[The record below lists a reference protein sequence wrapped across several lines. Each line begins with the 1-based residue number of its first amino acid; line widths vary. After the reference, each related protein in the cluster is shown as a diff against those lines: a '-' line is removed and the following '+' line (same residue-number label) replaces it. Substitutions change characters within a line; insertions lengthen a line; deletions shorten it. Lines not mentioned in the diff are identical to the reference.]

1 MILVADDDRVFSRLL
16 CEQLKRHG
24 FQAVAVFD
32 AIQAVMFAMRQ
43 PFEAILL
50 DISMPGGTGM
60 EVLKRVKASMKTNL
74 TPVIVITSKDGD
86 EIRTTTES
94 LGADRF
100 LRKPLEFDE
109 LARVLHEI
117 LDPKPPVTSAS
128 AAARV

>member
-32 AIQAVMFAMRQ
+32 ALQAVTFAMRQ

-50 DISMPGGTGM
+50 DINMPCGTGM
-60 EVLKRVKASMKTNL
+60 EVLKRLKASLKTNF
-74 TPVIVITSKDGD
+74 TPVIVITSNDGD
-86 EIRTTTES
+86 EIRSTTES

-109 LARVLHEI
+109 LARVLHEV
-117 LDPKPPVTSAS
+117 LDPRPPATSAS
-128 AAARV
+128 AAVRI